1 MLLTNERHIAHLD
14 LDAFFVSVEV
24 LKNSKLKGKP
34 LIVGGTADR
43 GVVTC
48 CSYEARKF
56 GVHSAMPAKLAKRLC
71 PEAIFLRG
79 DFESYSKYSK
89 LVTDIIEDTVPVFE
103 KSSIDEFYVDLT
115 GFDKYFNSSLFTAEL
130 KKKVISESGLPVS
143 YGLASNKLISKV
155 ATNEVKPNGQLEIP
169 FGNEKG
175 FLAPLNITK
184 IPGVGK
190 QTALL
195 LFKMGVETVKI
206 LSEIPVEMMHNLLG
220 KSGID
225 LWRKAN
231 GIDESPVIPYHE
243 QKSISTENTFQT
255 DTTDINFLHAE
266 LIRMTEKIAFQLR
279 DQNRLTGCITVKLRY
294 SNFETFTRQIAI
306 PYTNADH
313 IILKTA
319 KELFDKLYERRLLIR
334 LIGVRFTHL
343 IPGNYQINI
352 FDDTQQM
359 INLYQAIDS
368 VKKRFGEN
376 FLIRAVGV
384 KNEGKN
390 SYKISKPHTKA
401 SYNHSKI

>member
-1 MLLTNERHIAHLD
+1 MLVSNERHIAHFD
-14 LDAFFVSVEV
+14 LDAFFVSVEI
-24 LKNSKLKGKP
+24 LKNSGLKGKP
-34 LIVGGTADR
+34 LIVGGDGER
-43 GVVTC
+43 GVVTS

-89 LVTDIIEDTVPVFE
+89 LVTDIIGDTVPVFE
-103 KSSIDEFYVDLT
+103 KSSIDEFYIDLT
-115 GFDKYFNSSLFTAEL
+115 GFDKFFGSSKFTAEL
-130 KKKVISESGLPVS
+130 KKKVAAESGLPIS

-155 ATNEVKPNGQLEIP
+155 ATNEVKPNGQIEIP
-169 FGNEKG
+169 YGNEKN
-175 FLAPLNITK
+175 FLSPLNITK

-190 QTALL
+190 QTAML

-206 LSEIPVEMMHNLLG
+206 LSDIPLEMMYNLLG
-220 KSGID
+220 RSGID

-243 QKSISTENTFQT
+243 AKSISTENTFQT
-255 DTTDINFLHAE
+255 DTIDVNFLHAE

-279 DQNRLTGCITVKLRY
+279 EQNRLTGCITVKLRY
-294 SNFETFTRQIAI
+294 SNFETFTRQLTI

-313 IILKTA
+313 VILKTA
-319 KELFDKLYERRLLIR
+319 KELFDKLYERRMLIR

-343 IPGNYQINI
+343 IPGNYQI
-352 FDDTQQM
+352 DLYEDTEQM

-368 VKKRFGEN
+368 VKKRFGEKM
-376 FLIRAVGV
+376 LMRAVGV
-384 KNEGKN
+384 K
-390 SYKISKPHTKA
+390 ST
-401 SYNHSKI
+401 